1 MLRVV
6 LLAVVLAA
14 SSVLAACSVPTG
26 PVPTPVVVATEPT
39 GTLVVS
45 WTIDMAVDPGE
56 CTRAKA
62 GAVRVELTTAAGTDA
77 GSYEQSCTAFSTTIR
92 LDPDTY
98 QGSAVILDEMGAPLT
113 AVEHVKSFTLL
124 GGDVITTP
132 IDFSIA
138 TFTPN

>member
-1 MLRVV
+1 MRLV
-6 LLAVVLAA
+6 LVLAVVLG
-14 SSVLAACSVPTG
+14 ACSVPTG
-26 PVPTPVVVATEPT
+26 PVPASVVVSTEST

-45 WTIDMAVDPGE
+45 WTIERQADPSA

-62 GAVRVELTTAAGTDA
+62 GVVRVQLMTAAGADA

-92 LDPDTY
+92 LEPDTY
-98 QGSAVILDEMGAPLT
+98 QGSAVILDEMGVPLT
-113 AVEHVKSFTLL
+113 ASEQVKSFTIL

-138 TFTPN
+138 VFTPN